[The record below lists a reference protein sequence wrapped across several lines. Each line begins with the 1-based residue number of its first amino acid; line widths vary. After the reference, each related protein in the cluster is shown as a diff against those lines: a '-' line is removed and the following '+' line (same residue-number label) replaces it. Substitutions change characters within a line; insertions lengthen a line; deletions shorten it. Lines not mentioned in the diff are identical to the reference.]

1 MGADVGDGA
10 GDGGAGTG
18 AGDAG
23 VVGVKPGTPR

>member
-18 AGDAG
+18 AEDAG